1 MRTTGMNV
9 AIRNR
14 LRRSGGPDR
23 GGMSISMAIIFPV
36 FMLMLLAVIQGCLW
50 WYAREAA
57 LHAAKEGVEVGRSSA
72 EGGRGKAER
81 EARERAASLGGGT
94 LRDVSVTTEITRT
107 PSNDPRP
114 QVDAWIKVSVKGTSL
129 SIVPGL
135 PEITVVQHA
144 SGPMERWTNPI
155 R

>member
-1 MRTTGMNV
+1 MFVTGTGA

-57 LHAAKEGVEVGRSSA
+57 LHAAKEGVEAGRSSRMGRADA
-72 EGGRGKAER
+72 ENA
-81 EARERAASLGGGT
+81 AREKAASLGGGT
-94 LRDVSVTTEITRT
+94 LRDVSVTTEVTRT
-107 PSNDPRP
+107 SPNDPRP
-114 QVDAWIKVSVKGTSL
+114 QVNNWIRVNVKGTSL

-144 SGPMERWTNPI
+144 SGPMERWTNPN

>member
-1 MRTTGMNV
+1 MQTTGMTA

-57 LHAAKEGVEVGRSSA
+57 LHAAKEGVEAQRITGKDRENA
-72 EGGRGKAER
+72 EVR
-81 EARERAASLGGGT
+81 AREVAASLGGGT
-94 LRDVSVTTEITRT
+94 LRDVSVTTKVISGPGNPPAGAGVRIE
-107 PSNDPRP
+107 
-114 QVDAWIKVSVKGTSL
+114 VSVKGTSL

-135 PEITVVQHA
+135 PAITVVQHA
-144 SGPMERWTNPI
+144 SGPVERWTTPN

>member
-1 MRTTGMNV
+1 
-9 AIRNR
+9 
-14 LRRSGGPDR
+14 
-23 GGMSISMAIIFPV
+23 MSISMAIVFPV

-57 LHAAKEGVEVGRSSA
+57 LHAAKEGVEAGRTTTDKGPYGP
-72 EGGRGKAER
+72 EEQ
-81 EARERAASLGGGT
+81 ARKLAASLGGGT
-94 LRDVSVTTEITRT
+94 LRDVSVTSEVTRT
-107 PSNDPRP
+107 PPNG
-114 QVDAWIKVSVKGTSL
+114 QQAQADAWIKVSVKGTSL

-144 SGPMERWTNPI
+144 SGPMERWTVPN